1 MGSERGNPELQKR
14 FDSAAK
20 LVCVPR
26 RPKVIQL
33 STQTEREVT
42 GRMNYS
48 SETVVKPLE
57 LARPSFFLLNQ
68 VMN

>member
-1 MGSERGNPELQKR
+1 MESEGGNPGLQKQ

-20 LVCVPR
+20 LVFVPR

-48 SETVVKPLE
+48 LETV
-57 LARPSFFLLNQ
+57 ASRWN
-68 VMN
+68 

>member
-1 MGSERGNPELQKR
+1 MESERGNPRLQKR

-20 LVCVPR
+20 LVFVPG

-33 STQTEREVT
+33 STQTKREVT

-48 SETVVKPLE
+48 SETV
-57 LARPSFFLLNQ
+57 ASRWN
-68 VMN
+68 